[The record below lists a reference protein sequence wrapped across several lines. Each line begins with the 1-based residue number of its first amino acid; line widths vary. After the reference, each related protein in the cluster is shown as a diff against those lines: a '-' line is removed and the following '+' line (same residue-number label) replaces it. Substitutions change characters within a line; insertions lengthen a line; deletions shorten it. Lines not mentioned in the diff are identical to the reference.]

1 MDGSLLAAT
10 SAALG
15 GVDRTTHLTN
25 DFVQDVTSSQEELEP
40 VLVDLFG
47 LGGLLDQLRGV
58 GAIPHV
64 LQPSLTRIVWSCC
77 DICKFMD
84 AVLAG
89 CGDGTL
95 RSRRWAL
102 TDAPVEIEGLKANME
117 NCTRTLEIVVE
128 ALKM

>member
-1 MDGSLLAAT
+1 M
-10 SAALG
+10 
-15 GVDRTTHLTN
+15 
-25 DFVQDVTSSQEELEP
+25 
-40 VLVDLFG
+40 LVDLFG
-47 LGGLLDQLRGV
+47 LGSLLDELRNAG
-58 GAIPHV
+58 IPHV

-77 DICKFMD
+77 DICKFID
-84 AVLAG
+84 AVLTG

-117 NCTRTLEIVVE
+117 NCTRTLEVVVE